1 MLIMKCPF
9 CNSLK
14 DKVIDSRSTKDD
26 AEIRRRRECEDCG
39 GRYTTYER
47 IEEVMPIV
55 KKKNGEREPFDRNK
69 IKKGLLISCQ
79 KRPVSAE
86 VIEQIIDTI
95 EKTVQGFEKK
105 EIESSVIGDLVMQQ
119 LKKIDKVAF
128 IRFASVYKEFR
139 EPTDFITEAKEA
151 RKNDR

>member
-1 MLIMKCPF
+1 MKCPF

>member
-1 MLIMKCPF
+1 MKCPF
-9 CNSLK
+9 CGSFK

-26 AEIRRRRECEDCG
+26 SEIRRRRECEDCG

-86 VIEQIIDTI
+86 VIDQIIDTV
-95 EKTVQGFEKK
+95 EKTVQSYEKK

-139 EPTDFITEAKEA
+139 EPTDFITEAKEVH
-151 RKNDR
+151 K

>member
-1 MLIMKCPF
+1 MKCPF

-26 AEIRRRRECEDCG
+26 SEIRRRRECEDCG

-95 EKTVQGFEKK
+95 EKTVQGYEKK
-105 EIESSVIGDLVMQQ
+105 EIDSSVIGDLVMQQ

-151 RKNDR
+151 RKNDS

>member
-1 MLIMKCPF
+1 MKCPF
-9 CNSLK
+9 CGSFK

-26 AEIRRRRECEDCG
+26 SEIRRRRECEDCG

-86 VIEQIIDTI
+86 VIDQIIDTV

-139 EPTDFITEAKEA
+139 EPTDFITEAKEVH
-151 RKNDR
+151 K

>member
-1 MLIMKCPF
+1 MKCPF

-119 LKKIDKVAF
+119 LDRK
-128 IRFASVYKEFR
+128 SVV
-139 EPTDFITEAKEA
+139 
-151 RKNDR
+151 

>member
-1 MLIMKCPF
+1 MKCPF
-9 CNSLK
+9 CGSLR
-14 DKVIDSRSTKDD
+14 DKVTDSRSTKEDT
-26 AEIRRRRECEDCG
+26 EIRRRRECEDCG

-69 IKKGLLISCQ
+69 IKKGILISCQ

-86 VIEQIIDTI
+86 VIDQII
-95 EKTVQGFEKK
+95 EKVEKAVQSYEKK
-105 EIESSVIGDLVMQQ
+105 EIDSSMIGNLVMQQ
-119 LKKIDKVAF
+119 LKTVDKVAF

-139 EPTDFITEAKEA
+139 DALDFIEEAKEA
-151 RKNDR
+151 HTKD

>member
-1 MLIMKCPF
+1 MKCPF
-9 CNSLK
+9 CGSLR
-14 DKVIDSRSTKDD
+14 DKVTDSRSTKEDT
-26 AEIRRRRECEDCG
+26 EIRRRRECEDCG

-69 IKKGLLISCQ
+69 IKKGILISCQ

-86 VIEQIIDTI
+86 VIDQII
-95 EKTVQGFEKK
+95 EKVEKAIQSYEKK
-105 EIESSVIGDLVMQQ
+105 EIDSSVIGNLVMQQ
-119 LKKIDKVAF
+119 LKTVDKVAF

-139 EPTDFITEAKEA
+139 DALDFIEEAKEVHT
-151 RKNDR
+151 KD

>member
-1 MLIMKCPF
+1 MKCPF
-9 CNSLK
+9 CGSFK

-26 AEIRRRRECEDCG
+26 SEIRRRRECEDCG

-79 KRPVSAE
+79 KRPVSAD

-139 EPTDFITEAKEA
+139 EPTDFITEAKEVH
-151 RKNDR
+151 K

>member
-1 MLIMKCPF
+1 MKCPF
-9 CNSLK
+9 CGSFK
-14 DKVIDSRSTKDD
+14 DKVTDSRSTKEDT
-26 AEIRRRRECEDCG
+26 EIRRRRECEDCG

-69 IKKGLLISCQ
+69 IKKGILISCQ

-86 VIEQIIDTI
+86 VIDQII
-95 EKTVQGFEKK
+95 EKVEKAIQSYEKK
-105 EIESSVIGDLVMQQ
+105 EIDSSVIGNLVMQQ
-119 LKKIDKVAF
+119 LKTVDKVAY

-139 EPTDFITEAKEA
+139 DAIDFIEEA
-151 RKNDR
+151 REVHTKD

>member
-1 MLIMKCPF
+1 MKCPF
-9 CNSLK
+9 CGSFK
-14 DKVIDSRSTKDD
+14 DKVVDSRSTKDD
-26 AEIRRRRECEDCG
+26 SEIRRRRECEDCG
-39 GRYTTYER
+39 GRFTTYER

-86 VIEQIIDTI
+86 TIERVIEKV
-95 EKTVQGFEKK
+95 EKTIQALEKK
-105 EIESSVIGDLVMQQ
+105 EIESREIGGLVMAQ
-119 LKKIDKVAF
+119 LKEIDKVAF

-139 EPTDFITEAKEA
+139 DAVDFIEEAAELHVKE
-151 RKNDR
+151 

>member
-1 MLIMKCPF
+1 
-9 CNSLK
+9 
-14 DKVIDSRSTKDD
+14 DDS
-26 AEIRRRRECEDCG
+26 EIRRRRECEDCG

-79 KRPVSAE
+79 KRPVSAD

-95 EKTVQGFEKK
+95 EKTIQGFEKK

-139 EPTDFITEAKEA
+139 EPTDFITEAKEVH
-151 RKNDR
+151 K

>member
-1 MLIMKCPF
+1 MKCPF

-26 AEIRRRRECEDCG
+26 SEIRRRRECEDCG

-86 VIEQIIDTI
+86 VIDQIIDTV

-139 EPTDFITEAKEA
+139 EPTDFITEAKEVH
-151 RKNDR
+151 K

>member
-1 MLIMKCPF
+1 MKCPF
-9 CNSLK
+9 CGSKK
-14 DKVIDSRSTKDD
+14 DKVTDSRSTKDE

-39 GRYTTYER
+39 GRFTTYER

-86 VIEQIIDTI
+86 VIDQIIEHI
-95 EKTVQGFEKK
+95 EKAVQSFEKK
-105 EIESSVIGDLVMQQ
+105 EIDSSIIGNLVMQQ
-119 LKKIDKVAF
+119 LKTIDKVAY

-139 EPTDFITEAKEA
+139 DAIDFIEEAKEVHT
-151 RKNDR
+151 KD

>member
-1 MLIMKCPF
+1 MKCPF
-9 CNSLK
+9 CGSKK
-14 DKVIDSRSTKDD
+14 DKVTDSRSTKDE

-39 GRYTTYER
+39 GRFTTYER

-86 VIEQIIDTI
+86 VIDQII
-95 EKTVQGFEKK
+95 EKVEKAVQSFEKK
-105 EIESSVIGDLVMQQ
+105 EIDSSIIGNLVMQQ
-119 LKKIDKVAF
+119 LKTIDKVAY

-139 EPTDFITEAKEA
+139 DAVDFIEEAKEVHT
-151 RKNDR
+151 KE

>member
-1 MLIMKCPF
+1 MKCPF

-26 AEIRRRRECEDCG
+26 SEIRRRRECEDCG

-95 EKTVQGFEKK
+95 EKTVQGYEKK
-105 EIESSVIGDLVMQQ
+105 EIESSMIGDLVMQQ
-119 LKKIDKVAF
+119 LKQIDKLAF
-128 IRFASVYKEFR
+128 IRFASVYKEFI
-139 EPTDFITEAKEA
+139 EPSDFIPEAKEVH
-151 RKNDR
+151 K

>member
-1 MLIMKCPF
+1 MKCPF
-9 CNSLK
+9 CGSLK
-14 DKVIDSRSTKDD
+14 DKVTDSRSTKEDT
-26 AEIRRRRECEDCG
+26 EIRRRRECEDCG

-86 VIEQIIDTI
+86 VIDQII
-95 EKTVQGFEKK
+95 EKVEKAVQSYEKK
-105 EIESSVIGDLVMQQ
+105 EIDSSVIGNLVMQQ
-119 LKKIDKVAF
+119 LKTVDKVAY

-139 EPTDFITEAKEA
+139 DAIDFIAEAKEVHT
-151 RKNDR
+151 KD

>member
-1 MLIMKCPF
+1 MKCPF
-9 CNSLK
+9 CGSKK
-14 DKVIDSRSTKDD
+14 DKVTDSRSTKDD

-39 GRYTTYER
+39 GRFTTYER

-86 VIEQIIDTI
+86 VIDQIIEHV
-95 EKTVQGFEKK
+95 EKAVQSFEKK
-105 EIESSVIGDLVMQQ
+105 EIDSSIIGNLVMQQ
-119 LKKIDKVAF
+119 LKTIDKVAY

-139 EPTDFITEAKEA
+139 DAIDFIEEAKEVHT
-151 RKNDR
+151 KE

>member
-1 MLIMKCPF
+1 MKCPF
-9 CNSLK
+9 CGSKK
-14 DKVIDSRSTKDD
+14 DKVTDSRSTKDD

-39 GRYTTYER
+39 GRFTTYER

-86 VIEQIIDTI
+86 VIDQIIERV
-95 EKTVQGFEKK
+95 EKAVQSFEKK
-105 EIESSVIGDLVMQQ
+105 EIDSSIIGNLVMQQ
-119 LKKIDKVAF
+119 LKTIDKVAY

-139 EPTDFITEAKEA
+139 DAIDFIAEAKEVHT
-151 RKNDR
+151 KD

>member
-1 MLIMKCPF
+1 
-9 CNSLK
+9 
-14 DKVIDSRSTKDD
+14 
-26 AEIRRRRECEDCG
+26 DCG

-86 VIEQIIDTI
+86 VIDQIIDTV
-95 EKTVQGFEKK
+95 EKTVQSYEKK
-105 EIESSVIGDLVMQQ
+105 EIESSAIGDLVMQQ

-139 EPTDFITEAKEA
+139 EPTDFITEAKEVH
-151 RKNDR
+151 K

>member
-1 MLIMKCPF
+1 MKCPF
-9 CNSLK
+9 CGSLK
-14 DKVIDSRSTKDD
+14 DKVTDSRSTKDD

-39 GRYTTYER
+39 GRFTTYER

-69 IKKGLLISCQ
+69 IKKGILISCQ

-86 VIEQIIDTI
+86 VIDQII
-95 EKTVQGFEKK
+95 EKVEKAVQSFEKK
-105 EIESSVIGDLVMQQ
+105 EIDSSVIGNLVMQE
-119 LKKIDKVAF
+119 LKTIDKVAY

-139 EPTDFITEAKEA
+139 DATDFIAEAKEVHT
-151 RKNDR
+151 KD

>member
-1 MLIMKCPF
+1 MKCPF
-9 CNSLK
+9 CGSFK

-26 AEIRRRRECEDCG
+26 SEIRRRRECEDCG

-79 KRPVSAE
+79 KRPVSAD
-86 VIEQIIDTI
+86 VIEQIIDTV
-95 EKTVQGFEKK
+95 EKTVQSYEKK

-139 EPTDFITEAKEA
+139 EPTDFITEAKEVH
-151 RKNDR
+151 K

>member
-1 MLIMKCPF
+1 MKCPF
-9 CNSLK
+9 CGSLR
-14 DKVIDSRSTKDD
+14 DKVTDSRSTKDD
-26 AEIRRRRECEDCG
+26 SEIRRRRECEDCG

-86 VIEQIIDTI
+86 VIDQII
-95 EKTVQGFEKK
+95 EKVEKAVQSYEKK
-105 EIESSVIGDLVMQQ
+105 EIDSSVIGNLVMQQ
-119 LKKIDKVAF
+119 LRTIDKVAY

-139 EPTDFITEAKEA
+139 DAIDFIAEAKEVHT
-151 RKNDR
+151 KD

>member
-1 MLIMKCPF
+1 MKCPF

-26 AEIRRRRECEDCG
+26 SEIRRRRECEDCG

-86 VIEQIIDTI
+86 VIDQIIDSV

-139 EPTDFITEAKEA
+139 EPTDFIAEAKEA

>member
-1 MLIMKCPF
+1 MKCPF
-9 CNSLK
+9 CGSFK

-26 AEIRRRRECEDCG
+26 SEIRRRRECEDCG

-79 KRPVSAE
+79 KRPVSAD

-95 EKTVQGFEKK
+95 EKTIQGFEKK

-139 EPTDFITEAKEA
+139 EPTDFITEAKEVH
-151 RKNDR
+151 K